1 MEQELRKVIAQDVSL
16 RERSERLR
24 SVPGVGETLAAVLL
38 SAIQHNPVIRAFYQR
53 LVGRGKPRKVALT
66 ACMRKMLTILNAILR
81 EETVWNPQIA

>member
-1 MEQELRKVIAQDVSL
+1 M
-16 RERSERLR
+16 
-24 SVPGVGETLAAVLL
+24 PML